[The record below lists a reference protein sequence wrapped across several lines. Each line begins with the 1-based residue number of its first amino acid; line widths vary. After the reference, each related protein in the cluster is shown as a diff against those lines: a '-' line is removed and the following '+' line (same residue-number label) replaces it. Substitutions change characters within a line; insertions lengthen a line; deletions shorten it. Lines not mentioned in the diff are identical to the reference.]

1 MSATPA
7 ARVIVRRTTFD
18 ATTPVIDV
26 GERHRGVCAGQI
38 RWNLLKVFLDG
49 NPDRVYDDNC

>member
-1 MSATPA
+1 MSA

-49 NPDRVYDDNC
+49 SPDRVYDDNC